1 MMKNHVKAVTTMD
14 EVDIVALCDV
24 VRERAE
30 AVAEIFPDAFITT
43 DYRELTDKVDAVLVA
58 LPHDLHYEC
67 GMYFAKK
74 KSTCLWKSPFAIP
87 RRSASPLLKPVK
99 KRVLPL
105 CALTPFASGRA
116 L

>member
-1 MMKNHVKAVTTMD
+1 MEKLRLGLIGCGSMMKNHVKAVTTMD

-24 VRERAE
+24 VHERAE

-74 KSTCLWKSPFAIP
+74 KKHVLIGKNMLCKMKMNI
-87 RRSASPLLKPVK
+87 LKHI
-99 KRVLPL
+99 
-105 CALTPFASGRA
+105 
-116 L
+116 